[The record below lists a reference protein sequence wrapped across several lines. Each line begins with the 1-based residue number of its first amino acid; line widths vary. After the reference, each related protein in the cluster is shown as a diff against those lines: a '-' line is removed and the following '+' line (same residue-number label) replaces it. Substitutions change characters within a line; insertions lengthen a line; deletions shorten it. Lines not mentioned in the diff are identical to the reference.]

1 MVKFMKGAAELNSKE
16 RAKKVKDIMKKL
28 WGDR

>member
-1 MVKFMKGAAELNSKE
+1 MDKFVKGAAQLTCKE